1 MCMEFLMKSIGIFT
15 WRHFSDKC
23 DSLKKLNDIV
33 GCQSK
38 IIPGWTNDGL
48 DAGPWRLPKWDYVWE
63 VCGKD
68 EAWYGWKLHSGVGSI
83 STTLTASGSAELS
96 FGNCWAFG
104 TVKVYLDDIEIASAG
119 PVEHKTMAFDFQSGA
134 VLSIRD
140 EGDNSIIQISKF
152 EILTCSSGN
161 GKFPNYC
168 TNKAFRILK

>member
-1 MCMEFLMKSIGIFT
+1 MS
-15 WRHFSDKC
+15 
-23 DSLKKLNDIV
+23 KLNDII
-33 GCQSK
+33 GSQSE

-83 STTLTASGSAELS
+83 STILTASGSAELS

-119 PVEHKTMAFDFQSGA
+119 PVEHKTVAFDFQSGA

-140 EGDNSIIQISKF
+140 EGDNSVIQISKF

-168 TNKAFRILK
+168 KAFRILK